1 MKAIFRTLLAAVLCM
16 ATPHALAQ
24 GFVVNLSDGS
34 QMLFP
39 LSSVS
44 NVSIYGTGQEQISV
58 SASSLTL
65 NADDAMKTV
74 TVTTNVFA
82 YAVSVSESW
91 LTVTTAVSTSG
102 NKYISVG
109 AEPNHG
115 TTARTA
121 TITLTAGAATAT
133 VNVTQN
139 GATVSATKSFTVT
152 GNGKTVTFNMKLVE
166 AGTFQMGSDAA
177 DAFDWEKP
185 VHSVTLTKDYY
196 MGETEV
202 TQALWYAV
210 MGSVFLGY
218 RSSNLPVDWVSW
230 DDCQTFIT
238 KLNALTGATFRLP
251 TEAEW
256 EFAAKGGKKSQ
267 GYTYA
272 GSNTIED
279 VAWYSENSYSLG
291 SSSPD
296 YGTHA
301 VATKAPNELGL
312 YDMSGNVEEWCQD
325 WFGHYSSSAQTDPT
339 GATSGS
345 SRVNRGGC
353 WRNDARDCRVS
364 ERSCDAQDYR
374 YDYHGLRL
382 VL

>member
-1 MKAIFRTLLAAVLCM
+1 
-16 ATPHALAQ
+16 
-24 GFVVNLSDGS
+24 
-34 QMLFP
+34 
-39 LSSVS
+39 
-44 NVSIYGTGQEQISV
+44 
-58 SASSLTL
+58 
-65 NADDAMKTV
+65 
-74 TVTTNVFA
+74 
-82 YAVSVSESW
+82 
-91 LTVTTAVSTSG
+91 
-102 NKYISVG
+102 
-109 AEPNHG
+109 
-115 TTARTA
+115 
-121 TITLTAGAATAT
+121 
-133 VNVTQN
+133 
-139 GATVSATKSFTVT
+139 
-152 GNGKTVTFNMKLVE
+152 MKLVE

-177 DAFDWEKP
+177 DDNDWDKP

-312 YDMSGNVEEWCQD
+312 YDMSGNVTEECQD
-325 WFGHYSSSAQTDPT
+325 RLGEYSSDVQADPT
-339 GATSGS
+339 GPDSGTYH
-345 SRVNRGGC
+345 VYRGGS
-353 WRNDARDCRVS
+353 WFGKMDECRVTARG
-364 ERSCDAQDYR
+364 RSTGYR
-374 YDYHGLRL
+374 SWSSGLRL
-382 VL
+382 ALVPLQE